1 MGGPC
6 RSRCAYGGIT
16 REHAARVEVERC
28 ASGLGVWDCGGAG
41 VLRWRLRPSFGW
53 RRRVRVRWLG
63 LRRRIVRVCGS
74 QAASRGEGGH
84 RWRAGNVAPRTWRGT
99 LLVAIG
105 CGWEGQAVWL
115 SCSAAQMAC
124 SVWRPRLRS
133 GAQVRV

>member
-1 MGGPC
+1 M
-6 RSRCAYGGIT
+6 S
-16 REHAARVEVERC
+16 V
-28 ASGLGVWDCGGAG
+28 
-41 VLRWRLRPSFGW
+41 
-53 RRRVRVRWLG
+53 
-63 LRRRIVRVCGS
+63 S

-133 GAQVRV
+133 GAQVRVLVRMRARDSLCSARMQSRGECEGY